1 MIQKNWG
8 KAVDSISCDV
18 MRPVRGFERP
28 SLQWLFV
35 ALAVVLVGLAAA
47 EAVGLRRLRGQV
59 ESLRA
64 SDLNGRIER
73 EQLQARLVR
82 EQSARE
88 AFSLEA
94 ARLRGGPHAGAS
106 QPTLTLSPLTRRGA
120 TPPDPTV
127 ARPIESQAIELR
139 LLLPPGSALRGST
152 YSVAVRAWS
161 GGQTIWSRSGLT
173 ASTVE
178 GRAMVTSFITG
189 DVFAPGAYEVALTT
203 MSSDNKN
210 ADVAAY
216 EIAVRPSADR

>member
-1 MIQKNWG
+1 M
-8 KAVDSISCDV
+8 DSISCDV
-18 MRPVRGFERP
+18 MRPVSGFERP
-28 SLQWLFV
+28 GLQWLFV

-73 EQLQARLVR
+73 EQLQARMAH

-88 AFSLEA
+88 AFSLEV
-94 ARLRGGPHAGAS
+94 ARLRGSPRAGAS

-127 ARPIESQAIELR
+127 ERPAENQAIQLR
-139 LLLPPGSALRGST
+139 LLLPQGAPPRGSN
-152 YSVAVRAWS
+152 YSVTVRAWS
-161 GGQTIWSRSGLT
+161 GGETIWSRGGLP
-173 ASTVE
+173 ASTVD
-178 GRAMVTSFITG
+178 GRAMVTALVTG
-189 DVFAPGAYEVALTT
+189 DVFAPGAYELALTAV
-203 MSSDNKN
+203 SSDKKI

-216 EIAVRPSADR
+216 EIAVR

>member
-1 MIQKNWG
+1 MIPKNWG
-8 KAVDSISCDV
+8 KAGDSISCDV
-18 MRPVRGFERP
+18 MRPVSGFERP
-28 SLQWLFV
+28 GLQWLFV
-35 ALAVVLVGLAAA
+35 ATAVVLVGLAAL

-73 EQLQARLVR
+73 EQLQARMAR

-88 AFSLEA
+88 AFSLEV

-120 TPPDPTV
+120 TPPDSTV
-127 ARPIESQAIELR
+127 ERPADNQAIQLR
-139 LLLPPGSALRGST
+139 LLLPPGPASRASNYR
-152 YSVAVRAWS
+152 VAVRAWS
-161 GGQTIWSRSGLT
+161 GGETIWSRSGLA

-178 GRAMVTSFITG
+178 RQTMVTAFVTG
-189 DVFAPGAYEVALTT
+189 DVFAPGAYEVALTAV
-203 MSSDNKN
+203 SSDKKV

-216 EIAVRPSADR
+216 EIAVRQP

>member
-1 MIQKNWG
+1 MTQKNWG
-8 KAVDSISCDV
+8 KAVVSISCDV
-18 MRPVRGFERP
+18 MRPVSGFERP
-28 SLQWLFV
+28 GLQWLFV

-73 EQLQARLVR
+73 EQLQARMAR

-88 AFSLEA
+88 AFSLEV
-94 ARLRGGPHAGAS
+94 ARLRGSPQAGAS
-106 QPTLTLSPLTRRGA
+106 QPTLTLSPLIRRGA

-127 ARPIESQAIELR
+127 ERPAENQAIQLR
-139 LLLPPGSALRGST
+139 LLLPTGAVPRGST

-161 GGQTIWSRSGLT
+161 GGQTIWSRGGLA

-178 GRAMVTSFITG
+178 GRATVSAFLTG
-189 DVFAPGAYEVALTT
+189 DVFPPGAYEVALTA
-203 MSSDNKN
+203 MSSDNKI

-216 EIAVRPSADR
+216 EIAVR

>member
-1 MIQKNWG
+1 MIPKNWG
-8 KAVDSISCDV
+8 KAGDSISCDV
-18 MRPVRGFERP
+18 MRPVSGFERP
-28 SLQWLFV
+28 GLQWLFV
-35 ALAVVLVGLAAA
+35 ATAVVLVGLAAL

-73 EQLQARLVR
+73 EQLQARMAR

-88 AFSLEA
+88 AFSLEV

-127 ARPIESQAIELR
+127 ERPADNQAIELR
-139 LLLPPGSALRGST
+139 LLLPPGPASRASNYR
-152 YSVAVRAWS
+152 VAVRAWS
-161 GGQTIWSRSGLT
+161 GGETIWSRSGLA

-178 GRAMVTSFITG
+178 RQTMVTAFVTG
-189 DVFAPGAYEVALTT
+189 DVFAPGAYEVALTAV
-203 MSSDNKN
+203 SSDKKV

-216 EIAVRPSADR
+216 EIAVRQP

>member
-1 MIQKNWG
+1 MTSVNDPEDWG
-8 KAVDSISCDV
+8 KAGDSISCDV
-18 MRPVRGFERP
+18 MRPVSGFERP
-28 SLQWLFV
+28 GLQWLFV
-35 ALAVVLVGLAAA
+35 AMAVVLVGLAAA

-73 EQLQARLVR
+73 EQLQARMAR

-88 AFSLEA
+88 AFSLEV

-127 ARPIESQAIELR
+127 ERPAGNQAIQLR
-139 LLLPPGSALRGST
+139 LLLPPESAPRPSN

-161 GGQTIWSRSGLT
+161 GGETIWSRSGLA

-178 GRAMVTSFITG
+178 GRAMVTAFLTG
-189 DVFAPGAYEVALTT
+189 DVFAPGAYEVALTAV
-203 MSSDNKN
+203 SSDKKI

-216 EIAVRPSADR
+216 EIAVR

>member
-1 MIQKNWG
+1 MIPKNWG
-8 KAVDSISCDV
+8 KAGDSISCDV
-18 MRPVRGFERP
+18 MRPVSGFERP
-28 SLQWLFV
+28 GLQWLFV
-35 ALAVVLVGLAAA
+35 ATAVVLVGLAAL

-73 EQLQARLVR
+73 EQLQARMAR

-88 AFSLEA
+88 AFSLEV

-127 ARPIESQAIELR
+127 ERPADNQAIQVR
-139 LLLPPGSALRGST
+139 LLLPPGPASRASNYR
-152 YSVAVRAWS
+152 VAVRAWS
-161 GGQTIWSRSGLT
+161 GGETIWSRSGLA

-178 GRAMVTSFITG
+178 RQTMVTAFVTG
-189 DVFAPGAYEVALTT
+189 DVFAPGAYEVALTAV
-203 MSSDNKN
+203 SSDKKV

-216 EIAVRPSADR
+216 EIAVRQP